1 MKTKCPLP
9 KGFSGMQA
17 FTGILLSLLVLSLAA
32 ASAAVAAPFA
42 FVSNQSSGT
51 VSMIDAGAGAAC
63 LSGSPPCVVETLNV
77 GLSPAGVAVNRE
89 GTRAY
94 VANQGSGTVS
104 VIDVRSRRV
113 VDSISVGAGTQ
124 PWGVAVSAT
133 DGKVYVTISGGI
145 AVIDVNNSNRVSTI
159 PVGGV
164 LNGIAVVGSRAF
176 VSDGNNGNV
185 VMIDGTSVLATFSL
199 GNNSAPFGVVADPDR
214 QRVYVVHLAE
224 LPTRMDLVVS
234 AFNTTNLT
242 RDGVTVIESDTAAF
256 PQGVA
261 VSPDGALLYVV
272 KDTPNEGGL
281 IVATIAT
288 GDIAPPVSVGASP
301 VGVAT
306 NLPAGTHVFV
316 GNLVDRNVSV
326 IGTTVDACAGG
337 TPPCA
342 VKRVPV
348 DSMTFVFGAFAT
360 DGPPVVQYALTL
372 TSAPVVGGMIAAQP
386 PGGTYDQGTVVTL
399 TANPATGYQFS
410 GWSGCSGSGNTCS
423 VTMDMAKSVT
433 ATFTLKQ
440 YGLTVTAA
448 PAVGGTIT
456 PPGGTYD
463 HGTVVTLTATP
474 GVGYQF
480 SQWSG
485 DCTGTS
491 PSCSVTMDA
500 AKSVT
505 ATFTVTPPPPTTCDD
520 TIKDLQKKVAADKHP
535 WRHDHQLKAAL
546 RLYSSAQ
553 VELGKAKAKVGDT
566 DKRYVRALKE
576 FNSGKAA
583 LCAGRYW
590 RAHHELWESYYL
602 AHEILKHHRR

>member
-1 MKTKCPLP
+1 
-9 KGFSGMQA
+9 MQA
-17 FTGILLSLLVLSLAA
+17 FTGILLSLLVLSLTA

-42 FVSNQSSGT
+42 FVSNRSSGT
-51 VSMIDAGAGAAC
+51 VSIIDAGAGAAC
-63 LSGSPPCVVETLNV
+63 LSGPPPCVVQTLNV
-77 GLSPAGVAVNRE
+77 GLLPAGVAVNRE

-94 VANQGSGTVS
+94 VANQGSDTVS
-104 VIDVRSRRV
+104 VIDVRSKRV
-113 VDSISVGAGTQ
+113 VDSISVGADTQ

-133 DGKVYVTISGGI
+133 DGKVYVTLNGGV
-145 AVIDVNNSNRVSTI
+145 AVIDVNNVNNPNQLTTI
-159 PVGGV
+159 PIGGV

-176 VSDGNNGNV
+176 VSDGNNNNI
-185 VMIDGTSVLATFSL
+185 VMIDGTSVLTFSL
-199 GNNSAPFGVVADPDR
+199 GNNSLPFGVVADPDR
-214 QRVYVVHLAE
+214 QRVYVVHRAE
-224 LPTRMDLVVS
+224 LPGDRLDLVVS
-234 AFNTTNLT
+234 AFNTNNLT

-272 KDTPNEGGL
+272 KDTPNEEGL

-288 GDIAPPVSVGASP
+288 GDITPAVSVGAGP

-306 NLPAGTHVFV
+306 NFPAGTHVFV
-316 GNLVDRNVSV
+316 GSLADRNVSV
-326 IGTTVDACAGG
+326 IGATVGACAGG

-348 DSMTFVFGAFAT
+348 ESMTFVFGAFAT
-360 DGPPVVQYALTL
+360 DGPPVPQYALTL
-372 TSAPVVGGMIAAQP
+372 TSAPVVGGMISAQP
-386 PGGTYDQGTVVTL
+386 PGGTYEQGTVVTL
-399 TANPATGYQFS
+399 TANPAIGYQFS

-448 PAVGGTIT
+448 PAAGGTIT

-463 HGTVVTLTATP
+463 HGTVVTLTANPAT
-474 GVGYQF
+474 GYQF
-480 SQWSG
+480 SGWSG
-485 DCTGTS
+485 CSGSGNT
-491 PSCSVTMDA
+491 CSVTMDM

-505 ATFTVTPPPPTTCDD
+505 ANFTVTTPPPTTCDD
-520 TIKDLQKKVAADKHP
+520 KIKDLQKKVAADKHP

-546 RLYSSAQ
+546 RLYSAAQ
-553 VELGKAKAKVGDT
+553 VELGKAKAKVGDS

-583 LCAGRYW
+583 LCAGHYW

-602 AHEILKHHRR
+602 AHEILKHHQR